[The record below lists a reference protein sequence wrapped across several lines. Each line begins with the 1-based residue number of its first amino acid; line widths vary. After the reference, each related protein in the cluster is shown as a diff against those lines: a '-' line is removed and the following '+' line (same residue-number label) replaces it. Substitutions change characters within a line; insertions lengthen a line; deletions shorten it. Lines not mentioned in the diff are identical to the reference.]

1 MPKFLLKRWH
11 GQHIVW
17 IFVLLI
23 ILTAIIYMFKWWLGL
38 TAFLICG
45 VLAYFTLQAETA
57 FRRELNTYVGT
68 ITHRVKKAGNEVMS
82 GLPIGII
89 LYNEEK
95 RIEWH
100 NPFVAKMLEK
110 DSVIGESL
118 FEYFPDLKS

>member
-45 VLAYFTLQAETA
+45 VMAYFTLQAETA
-57 FRRELNTYVGT
+57 FRQ
-68 ITHRVKKAGNEVMS
+68 
-82 GLPIGII
+82 
-89 LYNEEK
+89 
-95 RIEWH
+95 RIEYVRR
-100 NPFVAKMLEK
+100 NDYTSGEK
-110 DSVIGESL
+110 SRQ
-118 FEYFPDLKS
+118 